1 MRSVEVRKGPG
12 KLIRQ
17 RCFHHAS
24 REAVARC
31 PECQRFFCRECVI
44 EHDDRLLC
52 SACLAQQARPSF
64 AKRYHLGGLVK
75 ALRLVLAFLA
85 LWWCF
90 YLLGQML
97 LHIPGAFHEGVLWY
111 NVL

>member
-1 MRSVEVRKGPG
+1 MTSMPNT
-12 KLIRQ
+12 LIQQ

-31 PECQRFFCRECVI
+31 PECRRFFCRECVV

-52 SACLAQQARPSF
+52 SDCLSKQVRPSF
-64 AKRYHLGGLVK
+64 AKRYHLGGFVT
-75 ALRLVLAFLA
+75 ALRLGLAFLA

-97 LHIPGAFHEGVLWY
+97 LHIPGTFHEGGLW
-111 NVL
+111 